1 MQAHLPDVL
10 EQIQTEARALFGRG
24 EVASYIPAL
33 AQVAPRQFG
42 MAVALTDGTPKAIQ
56 CWVRLRWSGWCN

>member
-24 EVASYIPAL
+24 KVASYIPAL

-56 CWVRLRWSGWCN
+56 CWAHLRWSGWCN